1 MGETE
6 KAIRQVF
13 MRGKSTHPTII
24 FFDEFDALAP
34 RRGSGGEA
42 NQATERVVNQ
52 LLTEMDG
59 LDQRGA
65 VFVIAAT
72 NRPDIIDPAVLR
84 PGRLGKKL
92 YVPLPTPAERTQIL
106 RTIIRSTRSPVEP
119 SLDLDLLGSD
129 ARMEGFSGA
138 DLSALLREASVAC
151 YRETYG
157 HSSGVP
163 ATTPVIGARHFSA
176 AFERVLPSVT
186 RQAGKA
192 YEAVHKSLQSSGV
205 PDAKEPKKTDAA
217 AGKT

>member
-1 MGETE
+1 MLNKYVGETE

-52 LLTEMDG
+52 LLTEMEG

-65 VFVIAAT
+65 VYILAAT
-72 NRPDIIDPAVLR
+72 NRPDMIDPAVLR

-92 YVPLPTPAERTQIL
+92 YVPLPTPSERTQIL
-106 RTIIRSTRSPVEP
+106 RTIIQSSRSPVDP
-119 SLDLDLLGSD
+119 TLDLEQLGAD
-129 ARMEGFSGA
+129 GRMEGFSGA
-138 DLSALLREASVAC
+138 DLNALVREASVAC

-157 HSSGVP
+157 NGAAAPSEP
-163 ATTPVIGARHFSA
+163 PVIRMHHFSS
-176 AFERVLPSVT
+176 AFERVQPSVSK
-186 RQAGKA
+186 QAGKA
-192 YEAVHKSLQSSGV
+192 YEAVHSMIQASQAP
-205 PDAKEPKKTDAA
+205 PDAKGTTKQ
-217 AGKT
+217 